1 MRPVI
6 VYESHDADD
15 FADALADFFLNQM
28 ISDQVANRLGAV
40 GITHR
45 GDAPVKGAKQ
55 ILLQRDAEA
64 RYLRHKEAVAHK
76 RKSCQRN
83 RLDNIPGGRIMFS
96 VLRYFFSSRDFDSR
110 HLMAAVVLL
119 AVFALPFHF

>member
-64 RYLRHKEAVAHK
+64 RYLRHTF
-76 RKSCQRN
+76 
-83 RLDNIPGGRIMFS
+83 GRSTSAKIVSTASFGHQSPRWLKAGMTIRCS
-96 VLRYFFSSRDFDSR
+96 I
-110 HLMAAVVLL
+110 
-119 AVFALPFHF
+119 